1 MSSSG
6 IDADAILRT
15 PIRGRGE
22 DVWAWEPEKHGFYS
36 VKSAYKLLDIARQQ
50 LQDEAPVGT
59 SGDDT
64 WRRIWKLDVPPK
76 VKVFW
81 WRVIHEFLPAKQVL
95 HRRHIEP
102 VATCDTCGS
111 QDESIRHVL
120 MGCTIARM
128 FWEQTKEL
136 TGVKL
141 PSLHPETWAQD
152 LLVLG
157 TAKERAIIICGMW
170 SLWMQRNKRRHGEA
184 GLPIRQAVIWV
195 RDTAFDL
202 WQILHPPKQ
211 DRANLE
217 IPKWVKPH
225 PGWVKCNV
233 DTVFL
238 AVNGSGATGVS
249 CVMMKAGSWR
259 HKQHRTATAWML

>member
-1 MSSSG
+1 
-6 IDADAILRT
+6 
-15 PIRGRGE
+15 
-22 DVWAWEPEKHGFYS
+22 
-36 VKSAYKLLDIARQQ
+36 
-50 LQDEAPVGT
+50 
-59 SGDDT
+59 
-64 WRRIWKLDVPPK
+64 
-76 VKVFW
+76 
-81 WRVIHEFLPAKQVL
+81 
-95 HRRHIEP
+95 
-102 VATCDTCGS
+102 
-111 QDESIRHVL
+111 
-120 MGCTIARM
+120 
-128 FWEQTKEL
+128 
-136 TGVKL
+136 
-141 PSLHPETWAQD
+141 